1 MDNTMILAIGNAGGN
16 IVDVFRRDTKH
27 IGLKDARYVFADCD
41 EGDLK
46 RHGSEGAIILLEHT
60 NESFPERVFKDAGRL
75 VIVAGLGSK
84 TGTRFAKLAAQA
96 AIDAGVG
103 KVAVIATTP
112 FIFEGENRVKAAVEA
127 ADSLAAINRLNVSVF
142 NNEEL
147 MSKYPDL
154 NFFNAFETA
163 DKEIGGIISNLK

>member
-1 MDNTMILAIGNAGGN
+1 MNR
-16 IVDVFRRDTKH
+16 FR
-27 IGLKDARYVFADCD
+27 
-41 EGDLK
+41 
-46 RHGSEGAIILLEHT
+46 
-60 NESFPERVFKDAGRL
+60 
-75 VIVAGLGSK
+75 IVAGLGGK

-112 FIFEGENRVKAAVEA
+112 FIFEGENRVKAAVEV
-127 ADSLAAINRLNVSVF
+127 ADSLAAINGLNVSVF

-163 DKEIGGIISNLK
+163 DKEIGGFISTLK